1 VDSNWEKDRLVILP
15 LMFLNLVC
23 SRRFFYSLRGDYL
36 EAIQGV
42 MKLLMKRTSKS
53 GLLFIGEL
61 QSGARDFKPK
71 MVNYFQRKI

>member
-15 LMFLNLVC
+15 LMFFKSGLLMP
-23 SRRFFYSLRGDYL
+23 FFYSLRGDYL

>member
-1 VDSNWEKDRLVILP
+1 MFFKSGL
-15 LMFLNLVC
+15 LMP
-23 SRRFFYSLRGDYL
+23 FFYSLRGDYL

-71 MVNYFQRKI
+71 MVNYLQRKI

>member
-1 VDSNWEKDRLVILP
+1 MFANAIL
-15 LMFLNLVC
+15 C
-23 SRRFFYSLRGDYL
+23 SLRNDYV

-71 MVNYFQRKI
+71 MVNYFSRRIISNIFTNM